1 MKITFVL
8 KETIYDCSVKITDSA
23 GERIYYISSIY
34 EEGMNYSSITAEVFD
49 SDFLLSLIPV
59 MTDKNAILEDIEV
72 KDWKDKLAKIASSA
86 ILNSIEK
93 TLLRV
98 GCDYKITGVQDG
110 DRLDISLQNYVYGT
124 FDRFD
129 ILELVP
135 MCYVFYEV
143 SSFNER
149 FELVNAF
156 EINRKDILNF
166 ARSLALLDVGG
177 NGIFALIT
185 YPIQVNRIKHLSK
198 NKKIFK
204 TLKKF
209 NNLSESDRR
218 RFLEKQEKF
227 FDKY

>member
-1 MKITFVL
+1 M
-8 KETIYDCSVKITDSA
+8 
-23 GERIYYISSIY
+23 
-34 EEGMNYSSITAEVFD
+34 
-49 SDFLLSLIPV
+49 P
-59 MTDKNAILEDIEV
+59 
-72 KDWKDKLAKIASSA
+72 
-86 ILNSIEK
+86 
-93 TLLRV
+93 
-98 GCDYKITGVQDG
+98 DYKITGVQDG

-156 EINRKDILNF
+156 EINRKDILKF

-185 YPIQVNRIKHLSK
+185 
-198 NKKIFK
+198 
-204 TLKKF
+204 
-209 NNLSESDRR
+209 
-218 RFLEKQEKF
+218 
-227 FDKY
+227 